1 MGFPESKMTVKAVPL
16 SIRFEVD
23 SNNAISNRY
32 APYSFYS
39 AHTLTYCRF
48 GNEFLIN
55 FIDCPGHLDLTAE
68 VSAALQMG
76 DGALLVV
83 DYSLGSDLHP
93 ETMLRRVLVE
103 RVRPALVINKLDVPL
118 LKKDAE
124 KEPIYQSLT
133 KTIVNINASIS
144 SFADPLLGDAQVFP
158 ECGNVAFT
166 SGLHGWG
173 FTLRQFARRYA
184 KQFGINEERI
194 LRKLWGESYFNCATW
209 KWTSIGTDASGEP
222 LERAFNMLVMD
233 PILKIVNA
241 VTTSN
246 QKVLDAI
253 LDKLGLQLSGQERGL
268 EGNELLNAVM
278 RKVLPAD

>member
-1 MGFPESKMTVKAVPL
+1 MTVKAAPL

-32 APYSFYS
+32 APYSFHS
-39 AHTLTYCRF
+39 AHTLTYSRF

-68 VSAALQMG
+68 VSAALQTG
-76 DGALLVV
+76 DEALLVV
-83 DYSLGSDLHP
+83 DYSLGSDLHT
-93 ETMLRRVLVE
+93 ETMLPRVLVE

-124 KEPIYQSLT
+124 KETIYQSLK

-184 KQFGINEERI
+184 KQFGINDLAKTLE
-194 LRKLWGESYFNCATW
+194 RKL
-209 KWTSIGTDASGEP
+209 
-222 LERAFNMLVMD
+222 L
-233 PILKIVNA
+233 
-241 VTTSN
+241 
-246 QKVLDAI
+246 
-253 LDKLGLQLSGQERGL
+253 
-268 EGNELLNAVM
+268 
-278 RKVLPAD
+278 